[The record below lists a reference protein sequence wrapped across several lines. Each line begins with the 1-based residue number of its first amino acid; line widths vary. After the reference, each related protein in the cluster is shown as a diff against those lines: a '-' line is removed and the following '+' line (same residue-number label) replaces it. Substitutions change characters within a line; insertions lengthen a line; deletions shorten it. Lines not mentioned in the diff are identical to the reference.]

1 MDFNEILTIYKYIK
15 NNKHDIVKINDKI
28 KIITNHIT
36 FICNYILIFIVD
48 DNDVLW
54 TCDNCFMDNNSKL
67 VSKYIK
73 DNIEIASPTNF
84 IDISKKI
91 NKLIK
96 KGINIDTNVLFL
108 CSNVI
113 NNISYYY
120 IITDIVNIF

>member
-1 MDFNEILTIYKYIK
+1 MDFNEILTIYKYLK

-36 FICNYILIFIVD
+36 FVCNYILIFIID
-48 DNDVLW
+48 DNNVLW
-54 TCDNCFMDNNSKL
+54 SCDNCFMDNNSKL

-73 DNIEIASPTNF
+73 DNIEITSPTNF

-96 KGINIDTNVLFL
+96 KGIDIDTNILFL

>member
-1 MDFNEILTIYKYIK
+1 MNFNEISTIYKYLK

-36 FICNYILIFIVD
+36 FVCNYILIFIVD
-48 DNDVLW
+48 DNNILW
-54 TCDNCFMDNNSKL
+54 SCDNCFMDNNSKL

-73 DNIEIASPTNF
+73 DNIDITSSNNF

-96 KGINIDTNVLFL
+96 KGIDIDTNVLFL
-108 CSNVI
+108 CSNII